1 MSEAAG
7 FSRLSRGA
15 IMKKIVATCVALAV
29 AAAVVAPMAAEAR
42 SKKKKRVYHQPY
54 AAERYSAPRNEVYQ
68 EFIADKRPVGTSSWW
83 EQMDREGRG
92 GQSRAN

>member
-1 MSEAAG
+1 
-7 FSRLSRGA
+7 
-15 IMKKIVATCVALAV
+15 MKKIVATFVALSM

-42 SKKKKRVYHQPY
+42 TKKKKRTYVQPY
-54 AAERYSAPRNEVYQ
+54 AGQSYRAPRNEVYQ
-68 EFIADKRPVGTSSWW
+68 EFLADKRPTGTQSWW